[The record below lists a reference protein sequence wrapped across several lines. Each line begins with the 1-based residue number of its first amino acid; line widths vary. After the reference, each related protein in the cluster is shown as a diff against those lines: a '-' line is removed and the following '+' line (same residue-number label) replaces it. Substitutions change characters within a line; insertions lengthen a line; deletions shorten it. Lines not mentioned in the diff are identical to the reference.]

1 MTYESQPSTA
11 ENTQLKRTY
20 MKPAPKPKKKK
31 RDGVDQRRAL
41 TTTSSGGY

>member
-1 MTYESQPSTA
+1 MTYESQPSTS

-20 MKPAPKPKKKK
+20 TKPSPKPKKK

-41 TTTSSGGY
+41 TTPKGGY